1 MKMKYKLLGR
11 SGLRVS
17 EVALGTMTF
26 GEKWGFGASKAES
39 RKILEAYAMA
49 GGNFIDSANSYTG
62 GESEEFVGE
71 FIANERENFVL
82 ATKYSVSMNK
92 AHPNGGGNHRKSLV
106 QSLDASLKRLKT
118 DYIDVYWLHVWD
130 FMTPVEEVMRTLDDQ
145 VRAGKILYV
154 GISDAPAWIVAQSNT
169 LAMLKGWSPFIG
181 LQIEY
186 SLVTRDAERDL
197 IPMAGAFDIGVTAW
211 SPLGAGVLTGKYQQ
225 KEPVNARK
233 ARINGYRSNERNVR
247 VVDEVVR
254 IASEIGRTPAQV
266 SLNWIRQKK
275 GVFIP
280 ILGARTIEQIQD
292 NLAST
297 EFDLTEEQLQHLDD
311 VSRIGLGFPHDFIG
325 SDGVKSLINGDF
337 ASRINNHRQ

>member
-1 MKMKYKLLGR
+1 
-11 SGLRVS
+11 
-17 EVALGTMTF
+17 
-26 GEKWGFGASKAES
+26 
-39 RKILEAYAMA
+39 
-49 GGNFIDSANSYTG
+49 
-62 GESEEFVGE
+62 
-71 FIANERENFVL
+71 
-82 ATKYSVSMNK
+82 
-92 AHPNGGGNHRKSLV
+92 
-106 QSLDASLKRLKT
+106 
-118 DYIDVYWLHVWD
+118 
-130 FMTPVEEVMRTLDDQ
+130 
-145 VRAGKILYV
+145 
-154 GISDAPAWIVAQSNT
+154 
-169 LAMLKGWSPFIG
+169 
-181 LQIEY
+181 
-186 SLVTRDAERDL
+186 
-197 IPMAGAFDIGVTAW
+197 MAGALDIGVTAW